1 MISFFFLRIRLIGNI
16 PSEITSPLHKTKI
29 NRETSQMTFSEPPQ
43 LLQDIFF
50 FLRYREVET
59 QFEIQT
65 GILGFKY
72 LS

>member
-1 MISFFFLRIRLIGNI
+1 MKQKKN
-16 PSEITSPLHKTKI
+16 H
-29 NRETSQMTFSEPPQ
+29 ETSRVTLSEPPQ

-50 FLRYREVET
+50 FLRYQEVET

>member
-1 MISFFFLRIRLIGNI
+1 MIKVDKIILN
-16 PSEITSPLHKTKI
+16 ETKI
-29 NRETSQMTFSEPPQ
+29 NPETSRVTFSQPPQ

-50 FLRYREVET
+50 FLRYQEVET

-72 LS
+72 LSKTYIR